1 MDCDP
6 SNQFAKYCLH
16 NKMRKALLVCYV
28 SSEIGIGHLS
38 RLLALANTLKK
49 DNKVIL
55 DFLIFGDLIKK
66 KELDKFKVHN
76 FSLDSDFVAI
86 VNKIS
91 EINNFDLLI
100 FDIYQNQKISKLHE
114 LLIKLK
120 QRNIC
125 IIGIDSLIEYC
136 EILDLIW
143 IPSFN
148 FKHSKY
154 INSKSLLR
162 SGWDTFLIQ
171 KRFQHKKWSPGSKV
185 LILTGGSDI
194 SNLGKTLP
202 SQLDQILDNNSELH
216 WVKGPLSKDPN
227 LPEKCRLKW
236 TIHDSPQTLD
246 ELIVQSNYAITVFGI
261 SFFEVLQYGVPSVV
275 FSPYN
280 NKDNEE
286 LEALSKQEVAM
297 IANNS
302 KLAVEGLF
310 KLMNNDE
317 IAKKYS
323 VNALKKMSI
332 NGTKNLSREIY
343 SLLNI
348 K

>member
-1 MDCDP
+1 MV
-6 SNQFAKYCLH
+6 NL
-16 NKMRKALLVCYV
+16 
-28 SSEIGIGHLS
+28 
-38 RLLALANTLKK
+38 T
-49 DNKVIL
+49 
-55 DFLIFGDLIKK
+55 
-66 KELDKFKVHN
+66 EL
-76 FSLDSDFVAI
+76 
-86 VNKIS
+86 
-91 EINNFDLLI
+91 
-100 FDIYQNQKISKLHE
+100 
-114 LLIKLK
+114 
-120 QRNIC
+120 
-125 IIGIDSLIEYC
+125 
-136 EILDLIW
+136 
-143 IPSFN
+143 
-148 FKHSKY
+148 
-154 INSKSLLR
+154 
-162 SGWDTFLIQ
+162 
-171 KRFQHKKWSPGSKV
+171 
-185 LILTGGSDI
+185 
-194 SNLGKTLP
+194 
-202 SQLDQILDNNSELH
+202 
-216 WVKGPLSKDPN
+216 
-227 LPEKCRLKW
+227 
-236 TIHDSPQTLD
+236 
-246 ELIVQSNYAITVFGI
+246 VFGI